1 MTFEE
6 KIKWHP
12 TVEEIIIRQCIQ
24 DLMEMENKEEQFEI
38 ATRIWERKQNPPLSY
53 VEWKII
59 CEIGDCPG
67 FEKILFPEKKN
78 NFLSLL
84 IK

>member
-12 TVEEIIIRQCIQ
+12 TVEEMIIRQCIQ

-38 ATRIWERKQNPPLSY
+38 ATRI
-53 VEWKII
+53 
-59 CEIGDCPG
+59 
-67 FEKILFPEKKN
+67 
-78 NFLSLL
+78 
-84 IK
+84 